1 MSERQTDR
9 CGVLLVNLG
18 TPDEPSTGAVRR
30 YLREFLSDA
39 RVIDTPRL
47 LWWFI
52 LNCVILL
59 IRPAKVAKLY
69 RSIWTEQGSPLLVG
83 SQSQALALQASF
95 DQRGLPF
102 SVELAMTYGQPAIG
116 DAIARLREQGCERIL
131 VLPLYPQYSATTTAA
146 VMDAVIDSQ
155 RQVRDIP
162 EFRFVKSYCD
172 HPRYIAALAS
182 SVRNYWQDNGQADKL
197 LMSFHGIP
205 KRYAEAGDPYPEE
218 CTRTATALAEV
229 LELDSS
235 RWIMT
240 YQSRFGPTEWMQP
253 YTDTTLQ
260 GFPTDG
266 IKAVDI
272 MSPAFTSDCLE
283 TLEELKV
290 ENRDLFIAAGGE
302 QYRYIAAL
310 NDDALFVEC
319 LVELSVQ
326 HTQGW

>member
-1 MSERQTDR
+1 VSEPQAAR

-30 YLREFLSDA
+30 YLRAFLSDA

-69 RSIWTEQGSPLLVG
+69 RSIWTEQGSPLLTG
-83 SQSQALALQASF
+83 SQSQASALQDTF
-95 DQRGLPF
+95 NQRDLDI
-102 SVELAMTYGQPAIG
+102 SVELAMTYGQPAVA
-116 DAIARLREQGCERIL
+116 DAIQRLRDKGCERIL

-146 VMDAVIDSQ
+146 VMDAVFMSQ

-182 SVRNYWQDNGQADKL
+182 SVREHWQHYGQVDKL

-205 KRYAEAGDPYPEE
+205 KRYADAGDPYPDE
-218 CTRTATALAEV
+218 CARTAAALAGA
-229 LELDSS
+229 LALDGS

-253 YTDTTLQ
+253 YTDITLQ
-260 GFPTDG
+260 AFPADG
-266 IKAVDI
+266 VKAVDI

-290 ENRDLFIAAGGE
+290 ENSELFIVAGGE
-302 QYRYIAAL
+302 RYRYIPAL
-310 NDDALFVEC
+310 NNDALFVEC
-319 LVELSVQ
+319 LAEISLQ

>member
-1 MSERQTDR
+1 MSETQPAR

-18 TPDEPSTGAVRR
+18 TPEEASTGAVRR
-30 YLREFLSDA
+30 YLREFVSDP

-69 RSIWTEQGSPLLVG
+69 RSIWTEQGSPLLTG
-83 SQSQALALQASF
+83 SQAQATALQDRF
-95 DQRGLPF
+95 DQRGLDMC
-102 SVELAMTYGQPAIG
+102 VELAMTYGQPAIG
-116 DAIARLREQGCERIL
+116 NAIARLRNKGCERIL

-146 VMDAVIDSQ
+146 VMDAVFMSQ
-155 RQVRDIP
+155 RKVRDIP

-172 HPRYIAALAS
+172 HPRYIEALAS
-182 SVRNYWQDNGQADKL
+182 SVREYWQHNGQTDKL

-218 CTRTATALAEV
+218 CSRTAKALAET
-229 LELDSS
+229 LKLDSS

-240 YQSRFGPTEWMQP
+240 YQSRFGPAEWMQP

-260 GFPTDG
+260 GFPAEG
-266 IKAVDI
+266 VKAVDI

-283 TLEELKV
+283 TLEELKIQNS
-290 ENRDLFIAAGGE
+290 ELFFEAGGE
-302 QYRYIAAL
+302 QYRYIPAL

-319 LVELSVQ
+319 LAELTVQ

>member
-1 MSERQTDR
+1 MSDNSAP

-18 TPDEPSTGAVRR
+18 TPDEPTTGSVRR

-47 LWWFI
+47 VWWFI

-69 RSIWTEQGSPLLVG
+69 RSIWTEQGSPLLAG
-83 SQSQALALQASF
+83 SQAQASALQDNF
-95 DQRGLPF
+95 TQRGLNMH
-102 SVELAMTYGQPAIG
+102 VELAMTYGEPAIA
-116 DAIARLREQGCERIL
+116 DAVQRLRDKGCERIL

-146 VMDAVIDSQ
+146 VMDAVIASQ

-172 HPRYIAALAS
+172 HPRYIDALAG
-182 SVRNYWQDNGQADKL
+182 SVRDYWQHNGQADKL

-205 KRYAEAGDPYPEE
+205 KRYAEAGDPYPDE
-218 CTRTATALAEV
+218 CSRTASALAEA

-235 RWIMT
+235 CWIMT
-240 YQSRFGPTEWMQP
+240 YQSRFGPAEWMQP
-253 YTDTTLQ
+253 YTDITLQ
-260 GFPTDG
+260 GFPAEG

-283 TLEELKV
+283 TLEELKIQNS
-290 ENRDLFIAAGGE
+290 ELFMEAGGE
-302 QYRYIAAL
+302 QYRYIPAL

-319 LVELSVQ
+319 LAEISIQ